1 MNGVLISRSTQLFT
15 PSRAFQR
22 IMIFTP
28 YRNLWIGIVVNVL
41 GAVVSS
47 AALGQSTSAMPPEF
61 RIDTDVYVDTSRPPV
76 ASTQTLF
83 LQNRIVDWDDGR
95 RRMMR
100 IDLQAQ
106 QIELAD
112 FESQRRCRVDIG
124 PLASRVAELKSQLSQ
139 EQIQAWASLKEPVE
153 SEGSYL
159 LESGNLRYR
168 FTTANAFHP
177 DAAAAYAEFANI
189 SVQVSAIYP
198 PYKPP
203 LLRLQLNEFLN
214 LNSLLPLEI
223 QLTDLRAKSKDCI
236 TARLLV
242 QNSLTAQDRERV
254 KDWDVLVQTLKL
266 VSDSEFFQAERNAR
280 QKSSTLK

>member
-1 MNGVLISRSTQLFT
+1 MT
-15 PSRAFQR
+15 
-22 IMIFTP
+22 FTP
-28 YRNLWIGIVVNVL
+28 YRNPWVWIVATVL

-47 AALGQSTSAMPPEF
+47 TALGQSTSAMPMEF

-106 QIELAD
+106 KIELAD

-124 PLASRVAELKSQLSQ
+124 HLASRVAELKSQLSQ
-139 EQIQAWASLKEPVE
+139 EQIQAWASAKEPVE
-153 SEGSYL
+153 SEGGYV

-168 FTTANAFHP
+168 FTATAPFHP
-177 DAAAAYAEFANI
+177 DAATAYAEFANL

-214 LNSLLPLEI
+214 RNSLLPLEI
-223 QLTDLRAKSKDCI
+223 QLTDLRANSKDCI

-242 QNSLTAQDRERV
+242 QKTLTTQDRERV

-266 VSDSEFFQAERNAR
+266 VPDSEFFQAERNAR
-280 QKSSTLK
+280 QKSSAIK